1 MGSYQFY
8 DGKIFIYGL
17 VQGFHTLL
25 CKWWCFYLESTAI
38 LFTYIFYGLVVF
50 AVVVVVGIHLAGA
63 VVICA
68 VAIAVEVVVGAVV
81 VTAKIIVGGCAYNSP
96 KSKPLK

>member
-25 CKWWCFYLESTAI
+25 CKWWCFYLESI
-38 LFTYIFYGLVVF
+38 WLVVF
-50 AVVVVVGIHLAGA
+50 AVVVVGIHLAGA

-81 VTAKIIVGGCAYNSP
+81 VTAKMIVGGCAYNSP

>member
-1 MGSYQFY
+1 M
-8 DGKIFIYGL
+8 
-17 VQGFHTLL
+17 
-25 CKWWCFYLESTAI
+25 ESTAI

-50 AVVVVVGIHLAGA
+50 AVVVVVVGIHLAGA

-68 VAIAVEVVVGAVV
+68 VAIAVDVVVGAVV
-81 VTAKIIVGGCAYNSP
+81 VTAKMIVGGCAYNSP